1 MKAAKCDIVDLT
13 KIAIEPASVAAFSK
27 LLTLQTRLIQRI
39 AEKKPK
45 VRELVRLMNSMRADK
60 RAAPQELYFW
70 LEHVIASIHNETEEL
85 RENLPWKL
93 HKDYSGY
100 DFNKVRVETKYEVI
114 DLLHYVLEL
123 MLILGMDADEVLRLF
138 YSKHAQ
144 NVERQRKGY

>member
-1 MKAAKCDIVDLT
+1 MKSAKCDIVDLT
-13 KIAIEPASVAAFSK
+13 KIEVAKDDVAAFSK
-27 LLTLQTRLIQRI
+27 LLTLQSRLIQRI

-45 VRELVRLMNSMRADK
+45 VRELVRLMQRMRSNK
-60 RAAPQELYFW
+60 NAAPKELYFW
-70 LEHVIASIHNETEEL
+70 LEHVIASMHNEAEEL

-138 YSKHAQ
+138 YSKHMQ